1 MNMAERKKKIKP
13 DTALKTYW
21 NRNGE
26 FADLF
31 NALLYG
37 GRQVIQAEELEERD
51 TESSVILQMDG
62 TAEGM
67 QAVRDLF
74 KVAMKAENVIYVLLG
89 IENQLGIHYAMPIRD
104 LEYCTYSYHKQYEK
118 IKEKYPGR
126 KGLAGNEFLSHM
138 KKSDKLVPV
147 ITAVIYYGEEPWD
160 GAKSLYGMMNI
171 SEELKPF
178 VSDHKMNLIE
188 AGNTSLAFHNKNN
201 RDLFSLFRLLYDK
214 DNKNREQE
222 AVTYA
227 DSNKVD
233 DSVIRAISS
242 AGGIDVEKIEKKG
255 DVAMCT
261 LFEEIEA
268 RGEAKG
274 GAKQIIEMGLDFGLS
289 ENDILDRMQAKLN
302 IKPEEAREYMEMFGK
317 QTV

>member
-21 NRNGE
+21 NRNRE

-37 GRQVIQAEELEERD
+37 GRQVIRAEELEERD
-51 TESSVILQMDG
+51 TESSVLLQIDG

-67 QAVRDLF
+67 QAARDLF
-74 KVAMKAENVIYVLLG
+74 KVVMKAGNVIYVLLG
-89 IENQLGIHYAMPIRD
+89 IENQIGIHYAMPIRD

-126 KGLAGNEFLSHM
+126 KGLVGNEFLSHM

-188 AGNTSLAFHNKNN
+188 VRNTKLVFHNKNN

-233 DSVIRAISS
+233 DSVILAIGS
-242 AGGIDVEKIEKKG
+242 AGGIDVEKMEKKG
-255 DVAMCT
+255 EVAMCT
-261 LFEEIEA
+261 LFEELEA
-268 RGEAKG
+268 RGETRG
-274 GAKQIIEMGLDFGLS
+274 EAKQIIKMGLEFGLS
-289 ENDILDRMQAKLN
+289 ENDILNRMQGKLN
-302 IKPEEAREYMEMFGK
+302 IKPEEAREYMEMFGR